1 MGIKELILKINQSVE
16 ELDLV
21 TTRKYIEENLEVLN
35 GNKNLLKGN
44 ARELLVFLTN
54 RLESGY
60 EPLTRGEMATVSAI
74 NSFASKF
81 DVRSIKVT
89 IKDKE
94 QLFLRK
100 DFIDHLNADAKIIL
114 EGMGAIQKG

>member
-1 MGIKELILKINQSVE
+1 MNIKDLLLKINQSVN

-21 TTRKYIEENLEVLN
+21 TTRKYIEENLEILN
-35 GNKNLLKGN
+35 DNRNLLKGN
-44 ARELLVFLTN
+44 ARVLLEFLTN
-54 RLESGY
+54 RRDAGH
-60 EPLTRGEMATVSAI
+60 EPLTRGEMATASAI

-81 DVRSIKVT
+81 DVRSVKVT

-94 QLFLRK
+94 KLLMRK